1 MSEQFSIQKSI
12 QKSLAFS
19 LFLVGATGALLGA
32 RVLPSGAQLQPAWS
46 TEGNIASVVLSDQ
59 TPGVPT
65 HANGAI
71 LIAASPSSPEAAGS
85 VGVGALLAVT
95 AIGGTAAGVIL
106 TTRKANHS
114 LIGSN
119 QNNRLQIDQ
128 ASSKLQKQLLRLLH
142 NDRATANRLLA
153 QVKLNHPNQSV
164 NWAIEKAIYD
174 LERDRH

>member
-12 QKSLAFS
+12 QKSLTFC

-32 RVLPSGAQLQPAWS
+32 RLLSSGAQLQPAWS

-59 TPGVPT
+59 TAGVPT
-65 HANGAI
+65 NANTI
-71 LIAASPSSPEAAGS
+71 LIAASPSSPEAAES
-85 VGVGALLAVT
+85 VGVGALLAVA

-106 TTRKANHS
+106 TARKANHP
-114 LIGSN
+114 LINSN
-119 QNNRLQIDQ
+119 QNNRIQIDQ

-142 NDRATANRLLA
+142 NDRETANRLLA
-153 QVKLNHPNQSV
+153 QIKLNHPNQSV
-164 NWAIEKAIYD
+164 NWAMEKAIYD